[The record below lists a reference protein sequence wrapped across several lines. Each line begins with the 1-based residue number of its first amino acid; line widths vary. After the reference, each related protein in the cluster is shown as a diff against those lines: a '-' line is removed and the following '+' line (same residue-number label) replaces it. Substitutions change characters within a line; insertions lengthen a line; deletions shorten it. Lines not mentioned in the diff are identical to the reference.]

1 MKLIKHLV
9 NIMFL
14 YSIPFILLGFFCV
27 ITAFSFK
34 YTDAVTSSVWV
45 AIVGM
50 YCIIATMVYAISAE
64 EEDAIA
70 IWK

>member
-1 MKLIKHLV
+1 MKIIKHLV

-34 YTDAVTSSVWV
+34 YTDAVTSSVWIAV
-45 AIVGM
+45 VGM
-50 YCIIATMVYAISAE
+50 YCIIATLMYAVSAE
-64 EEDAIA
+64 EEDAMM

>member
-1 MKLIKHLV
+1 MKIIKHVV
-9 NIMFL
+9 NLMFL

-34 YTDAVTSSVWV
+34 YTDAVTSSVWIAV
-45 AIVGM
+45 VGM
-50 YCIIATMVYAISAE
+50 YCIIATLMYAVSAE
-64 EEDAIA
+64 EEDAMM

>member
-45 AIVGM
+45 AVVGM

-64 EEDAIA
+64 EDDTMA

>member
-1 MKLIKHLV
+1 MKIIKHLV

-14 YSIPFILLGFFCV
+14 YSIPFILLGFFCL

-34 YTDAVTSSVWV
+34 YTDAVVSSVWISV
-45 AIVGM
+45 VGI
-50 YCIIATMVYAISAE
+50 YCVIATLMYAVCAE
-64 EEDAIA
+64 EEDAMM